1 MTTTHLQPDTWAV
14 ANRALVRK
22 ALAEFTH
29 ERLFEPVTS
38 GEGYTVAN
46 ATSQYYFQAEIYPL
60 NHWEVDAS
68 SITRTRAGVD
78 APVDALDFI
87 TEFHEL
93 LGIGAEMLP
102 VYLEEISSTLA
113 SSAYKLAKDD
123 LTAADLVGADFQT
136 IESAMTEGHPCFV
149 ANNGRLGFGVED
161 YRAFAP
167 EAGAPVRL
175 VWIAVRRDHATV
187 SHSKT
192 ITYDDLLRS
201 ELGTPV
207 LQRFSERIRAVGGE
221 PADYHLMPL
230 HPWQWENKTTITFAA
245 DIAQRH
251 IVFLGASD
259 DEYQAQQ
266 SIRTFF
272 NRSDPERN
280 YVKTALSVL
289 NMGFMR
295 GLSPAYM
302 AKTPAINDW
311 VHDLVEN
318 DAILKRHGFSVL
330 REIAAVGYH
339 NRYYEAA
346 TNPTSAYRKML
357 SALWRESPVPTLAP
371 GERLATMASLL
382 HVDRH
387 GSALAAALIRSSGLN
402 AREWLRSYLDAYL
415 VPLLHCFYA
424 YELVFMPHGENLI
437 LVLRDNVP
445 VRVLMKDIAEEIAVL
460 STATALPAE
469 IERVRV
475 TNVPDDEKLL
485 SIFTDVFD
493 CIFRF
498 LSPLLAA
505 EGLLSPE
512 EFWAVVASSVRDY
525 QEATPELAAAFA
537 KYDLFSPEFA
547 LSCLNR
553 LQLKNNQSMVD
564 LTDQA
569 GSLQFVGTLRN
580 PLAEIQQPAVG
591 AGGCG

>member
-1 MTTTHLQPDTWAV
+1 MTTTHLQPDTWAI

-29 ERLFEPVTS
+29 ERLFEPIAS
-38 GEGYTVAN
+38 GEGYVIAN
-46 ATSQYYFQAEIYPL
+46 ETSEYYFRAGRYPL
-60 NHWEVDAS
+60 NHWEVDAP
-68 SITRTRAGVD
+68 SITRTRDGAD

-87 TEFHEL
+87 TEFHEQ

-113 SSAYKLAKDD
+113 SSAYKLAKPD
-123 LTAADLVGADFQT
+123 LTAADLVTADFQT

-161 YRAFAP
+161 YRAYAP
-167 EAGAPVRL
+167 EVAAPVQL
-175 VWIAVRRDHATV
+175 VWIAVRRDRSTV
-187 SHSKT
+187 SHSRT
-192 ITYDDLLRS
+192 ITYDDMLRD

-207 LQRFSERIRAVGGE
+207 LQRFSERIRFAGGN
-221 PADYHLMPL
+221 PADYHLMPV
-230 HPWQWENKTTITFAA
+230 HPWQWENKTSITFAA
-245 DIAQRH
+245 DIAQRQ
-251 IVFLGASD
+251 IVFLGTSD

-272 NRSDPERN
+272 NLARPERN

-318 DAILKRHGFSVL
+318 DAILKRYGFSVL

-346 TNPTSAYRKML
+346 TSPSSPYRKML

-387 GSALAAALIRSSGLN
+387 GSAFAGALIKASGLS
-402 AREWLRSYLDAYL
+402 ARDWLRSYFDAYL

-437 LVLRDNVP
+437 LVLRDSVP
-445 VRVLMKDIAEEIAVL
+445 VRVIMKDIAEEIAVL
-460 STATALPAE
+460 STATALPSE

-475 TNVPDDEKLL
+475 TNVPDEEKLL
-485 SIFTDVFD
+485 GIFTDVFD

-498 LSPLLAA
+498 LSPLLDG

-512 EFWAVVASSVRDY
+512 EFWAVVAASVRDY
-525 QEATPELAAAFA
+525 QETTPELAAAFA
-537 KYDLFSPEFA
+537 KYDLFGPEFV

-564 LTDQA
+564 LADMA
-569 GSLQFVGTLRN
+569 GSLQFVGTLQN
-580 PLAEIQQPAVG
+580 PLAG
-591 AGGCG
+591 

>member
-1 MTTTHLQPDTWAV
+1 MTTTYLQPDTWAV

-29 ERLFEPVTS
+29 ERLFEPVSSGDGYVIANKTS
-38 GEGYTVAN
+38 E
-46 ATSQYYFQAEIYPL
+46 YYFEAQLYPL
-60 NHWEVDAS
+60 NHWEVDPS
-68 SITRTRAGVD
+68 SITRTRAGVE
-78 APVDALDFI
+78 APIDALDFI
-87 TEFHEL
+87 TEFHQQ

-113 SSAYKLAKDD
+113 SSGYKLAKDD

-161 YRAFAP
+161 YYAFAP

-175 VWIAVRRDHATV
+175 VWIAVRRDRSTI

-192 ITYDDLLRS
+192 ITYDDMLRD
-201 ELGTPV
+201 ELGTPA
-207 LQRFSERIRAVGGE
+207 LQRFSEHIRAVDCD
-221 PADYHLMPL
+221 PADYNLMPL

-245 DIAQRH
+245 DIAQRQ
-251 IVFLGASD
+251 IIFLGASD

-272 NRSDPERN
+272 NRAHPERN

-339 NRYYEAA
+339 NRYFEAA
-346 TNPTSAYRKML
+346 TSPGSAYRKML

-387 GSALAAALIRSSGLN
+387 GSALAGALIKSSGLS
-402 AREWLRSYLDAYL
+402 ARDWLRTYLDAYL

-437 LVLRDNVP
+437 LVLRDSVP

-460 STATALPAE
+460 STATALPSDL
-469 IERVRV
+469 ERVRV

-498 LSPLLAA
+498 LSPLLDA
-505 EGLLSPE
+505 EGLLSPD
-512 EFWAVVASSVRDY
+512 EFWAVVGESVRDY
-525 QEATPELAAAFA
+525 QEATPELVAAFA

-564 LTDQA
+564 LADQA
-569 GSLQFVGTLRN
+569 GSLQFVGTLQN
-580 PLAEIQQPAVG
+580 PLARAS
-591 AGGCG
+591 A

>member
-1 MTTTHLQPDTWAV
+1 MTTTHLQPDTWAI
-14 ANRALVRK
+14 ANRALARK

-46 ATSQYYFQAEIYPL
+46 ETSEYFFKAQLYPL
-60 NHWEVDAS
+60 HHWEVDAS
-68 SITRTRAGVD
+68 SITRTRDGVD

-87 TEFHEL
+87 TEFHEQ
-93 LGIGAEMLP
+93 LGLGAEMLP

-123 LTAADLVGADFQT
+123 LTAADLVTADFQT

-167 EAGAPVRL
+167 EAGAAIQL
-175 VWIAVRRDHATV
+175 VWIAVRRDRSTV
-187 SHSKT
+187 SHSRT
-192 ITYDDLLRS
+192 ITYDDMLRD

-207 LQRFSERIRAVGGE
+207 LQRFSERIRAVGGD
-221 PADYHLMPL
+221 PADYHLMPM

-251 IVFLGASD
+251 IVYLGTSD

-272 NRSDPERN
+272 NRTQPSRN

-311 VHDLVEN
+311 VYDLVEN
-318 DAILKRHGFSVL
+318 DAILKRYGFSVL

-346 TNPTSAYRKML
+346 TSPSSAYRKML

-387 GSALAAALIRSSGLN
+387 GSAFAGALIKSSGLS

-437 LVLRDNVP
+437 LVLRDGVP

-498 LSPLLAA
+498 LSPLLAG
-505 EGLLSPE
+505 EGLLAPE

-537 KYDLFSPEFA
+537 KYDLFSPEFV

-564 LTDQA
+564 LADMA
-569 GSLQFVGTLRN
+569 GSLQFVGTLQN
-580 PLAEIQQPAVG
+580 PLASS
-591 AGGCG
+591 

>member
-46 ATSQYYFQAEIYPL
+46 DTSSYYFKADRYPL
-60 NHWEVDAS
+60 NHWEVDAA

-87 TEFHEL
+87 TEFHEQ

-113 SSAYKLAKDD
+113 SSAYKLTKDD
-123 LTAADLVGADFQT
+123 LTAAELVTADFQA

-167 EAGAPVRL
+167 ETGSAVRL
-175 VWIAVRRDHATV
+175 VWIAVRRDRATV

-192 ITYDDLLRS
+192 ITYDAMLRD

-207 LQRFSERIRAVGGE
+207 LQRFSERIRAVGGD
-221 PADYHLMPL
+221 PADYHLMPM

-251 IVFLGASD
+251 IVFLGTSD
-259 DEYQAQQ
+259 DEYQPQQ

-272 NRSDPERN
+272 NRTRPSRN

-318 DAILKRHGFSVL
+318 DAILKRYGFSVL
-330 REIAAVGYH
+330 REIAAIGYH

-346 TNPTSAYRKML
+346 TSPGSAYRKML
-357 SALWRESPVPTLAP
+357 SALWRESPVPTLGE

-382 HVDRH
+382 HVDRQ
-387 GSALAAALIRSSGLN
+387 GSSLAGALIKSSGLD

-437 LVLRDNVP
+437 LVLRDGVP

-498 LSPLLAA
+498 LSPLLAG
-505 EGLLSPE
+505 EGLLSPT

-564 LTDQA
+564 LADMA

-580 PLAEIQQPAVG
+580 PLAEV
-591 AGGCG
+591 

>member
-29 ERLFEPVTS
+29 ERLFEPATS
-38 GEGYTVAN
+38 GDGYTVAN
-46 ATSQYYFQAEIYPL
+46 DASSYYFEADLYPL

-78 APVDALDFI
+78 APIDALDFI
-87 TEFHEL
+87 TEFHER
-93 LGIGAEMLP
+93 LGIGTEMLP

-123 LTAADLVGADFQT
+123 LTAADLAGADFQT
-136 IESAMTEGHPCFV
+136 TESAMTEGHPCFV

-167 EAGAPVRL
+167 EAGAAVRL
-175 VWIAVRRDHATV
+175 VWIAVRRDRSTV

-192 ITYDDLLRS
+192 INYDDLLRD

-207 LQRFSERIRAVGGE
+207 LQRFSERIRAVGGD

-251 IVFLGASD
+251 IVFLGTSD

-272 NRSDPERN
+272 NRTQPSRN

-311 VHDLVEN
+311 VYDLVEN
-318 DAILKRHGFSVL
+318 DAILKRYGFSVL

-346 TNPTSAYRKML
+346 TSPGSAYRKML

-387 GSALAAALIRSSGLN
+387 GSSLAGALIKSSGLS

-437 LVLRDNVP
+437 LVLRDGVP

-460 STATALPAE
+460 GTSTALPEE

-498 LSPLLAA
+498 LSPLLAG
-505 EGLLSPE
+505 EGLSPE
-512 EFWAVVASSVRDY
+512 EFWAVVASAVRDY

-564 LTDQA
+564 LADMA

-580 PLAEIQQPAVG
+580 PLAG
-591 AGGCG
+591 L

>member
-29 ERLFEPVTS
+29 ERLFEPTVS

-46 ATSQYYFQAEIYPL
+46 ETSEYFFKADLYPL

-68 SITRTRAGVD
+68 SITRTRDGVD
-78 APVDALDFI
+78 AAVDALDFI
-87 TEFHEL
+87 TEFHSQ

-123 LTAADLVGADFQT
+123 LTAAELVTADFQT

-167 EAGAPVRL
+167 EAGAAVQL
-175 VWIAVRRDHATV
+175 VWIAVRRDRSTV

-192 ITYDDLLRS
+192 ISYDEMLRD

-207 LQRFSERIRAVGGE
+207 LQRFSERIREVGGD
-221 PADYHLMPL
+221 PADYHLMPM

-251 IVFLGASD
+251 IVYLGTSD

-272 NRSDPERN
+272 NRTQPSRN

-318 DAILKRHGFSVL
+318 DAILKRYGFSVL

-346 TNPTSAYRKML
+346 TSPTSAYRKML

-387 GSALAAALIRSSGLN
+387 GSAFAGALIKSSGLS

-437 LVLRDNVP
+437 LVLRDGVP

-460 STATALPAE
+460 STATALPSE

-498 LSPLLAA
+498 LSPLLAG
-505 EGLLSPE
+505 EGLSPE

-537 KYDLFSPEFA
+537 KYDLFSPEFV

-564 LTDQA
+564 LADMA
-569 GSLQFVGTLRN
+569 GSLQFVGTLQN
-580 PLAEIQQPAVG
+580 PLAFD
-591 AGGCG
+591 